1 MGRLCGFEVPAETP
15 RQESRSE
22 MQKFYVLFYPPT
34 DSMERAESRSVRIR
48 DRGVLTLPK
57 SLRDKYDLGEGDA
70 LYLVDAGGAFV
81 LTPMKPMVPSLS
93 QKIEEIREE
102 TGLSAEE
109 LLEGLDEQR
118 VALIRDRYG
127 ETPSE
132 SEPQNES
139 PNTPG
144 DGDE

>member
-1 MGRLCGFEVPAETP
+1 
-15 RQESRSE
+15 
-22 MQKFYVLFYPPT
+22 
-34 DSMERAESRSVRIR
+34 MERAESRSVRIR

-127 ETPSE
+127 EAPSE

-139 PNTPG
+139 PGSPG
-144 DGDE
+144 ARDE